1 MIARRTSFVLMA
13 GLLLAGAAQAQTTAA
28 TSAPAKGKGELQW
41 FAQSAFKLTTPGG
54 KVIMIDPWLTANPKT
69 PPEYKDLDKLGKID
83 LILVTHGHGDHF
95 GDSVELAKK
104 NNVPVL
110 GTAGMGQTL
119 QVLGI
124 LPPALSVRMNKSG
137 AIQPFEGV
145 KITQVH
151 ADHSSEMVLKDPAT
165 GKDGSYP
172 GGEPVGY
179 IIELE
184 NGYKIWHMGDTG
196 LFTDMKFIADYYK
209 PDLVLIPIGGH
220 FVMNPKDAAY
230 AISQWIKPKKV
241 MPMHYGTSPF
251 LRGTP
256 EEFKAALGNAPV
268 EVIVMQPGE
277 KMTF

>member
-1 MIARRTSFVLMA
+1 MVARVFALVA
-13 GLLLAGAAQAQTTAA
+13 VVCLLLTGAAHAQ
-28 TSAPAKGKGELQW
+28 GKPELQW

-54 KVIMIDPWLTANPKT
+54 KVIMIDPWLTTNPKT

-95 GDSVELAKK
+95 GDAVELAKK

-124 LPPALSVRMNKSG
+124 LPPALSIRMNKSG
-137 AIQPFEGV
+137 TIQPFDGV

-184 NGYKIWHMGDTG
+184 NGFKIWHMGDTG
-196 LFTDMKFIADYYK
+196 LFPDMQFIAEHYK
-209 PDLVLIPIGGH
+209 PDLVLMPIGGNFTMDH
-220 FVMNPKDAAY
+220 DDAAY
-230 AISQWIKPKKV
+230 AVK
-241 MPMHYGTSPF
+241 T
-251 LRGTP
+251 
-256 EEFKAALGNAPV
+256 
-268 EVIVMQPGE
+268 
-277 KMTF
+277 

>member
-1 MIARRTSFVLMA
+1 MITRRAS
-13 GLLLAGAAQAQTTAA
+13 LLFLASWALAGVGQAQTPTAGV
-28 TSAPAKGKGELQW
+28 GKAELQW

-54 KVIMIDPWLTANPKT
+54 KVLMLDPWLTGNPKT

-95 GDSVELAKK
+95 GDSVELARR
-104 NNVPVL
+104 NNAPVL

-124 LPPALSVRMNKSG
+124 LPPALSIRMNKSG
-137 AIQPFEGV
+137 TIEPFPGV
-145 KITQVH
+145 RLTQVH

-172 GGEPVGY
+172 GGEPIGF
-179 IIELE
+179 IIQLE
-184 NGYKIWHMGDTG
+184 TGFKIWHMGDTG
-196 LFTDMKFIADYYK
+196 LFSDMKFIADYYQ

-220 FVMNPKDAAY
+220 WVMNPKDAAF
-230 AISQWIKPKKV
+230 AVSQWIKPKKV
-241 MPMHYGTSPF
+241 MPMHYGTSPS

-256 EEFKAALGNAPV
+256 DEFKAALGNTPV

-277 KMTF
+277 TISF

>member
-1 MIARRTSFVLMA
+1 MA
-13 GLLLAGAAQAQTTAA
+13 GLLLAGTAQAQTP
-28 TSAPAKGKGELQW
+28 APAGGKAELQW
-41 FAQSAFKLTTPGG
+41 FAQSAFKLTTPRG

-69 PPEYKDLDKLGKID
+69 PPEFKDLDKLGKID
-83 LILVTHGHGDHF
+83 LILVSHGHGDHF

-137 AIQPFEGV
+137 TIQPFDGV

-151 ADHSSEMVLKDPAT
+151 ADHSSEM
-165 GKDGSYP
+165 
-172 GGEPVGY
+172 
-179 IIELE
+179 
-184 NGYKIWHMGDTG
+184 
-196 LFTDMKFIADYYK
+196 
-209 PDLVLIPIGGH
+209 VLIPIGGH

-251 LRGTP
+251 LKGTP

>member
-1 MIARRTSFVLMA
+1 MTVTIKRRSALAAFAVLVLSRA
-13 GLLLAGAAQAQTTAA
+13 AYAQAPAA
-28 TSAPAKGKGELQW
+28 GKGELQW
-41 FAQSAFKLTTPGG
+41 FGQSAFKLTTPGG

-69 PPEYKDLDKLGKID
+69 PAEYKDLDKLGKVD
-83 LILVTHGHGDHF
+83 LILVSHGHGDHF
-95 GDSVELAKK
+95 GDSVAISRK
-104 NNVPVL
+104 NSAPVL
-110 GTAGMGQTL
+110 ATAGMGQTL

-124 LPPALSVRMNKSG
+124 LTPEMSIRMNKSG
-137 AIQPFEGV
+137 TYEAFPGV

-172 GGEPVGY
+172 GGEAVGF

-184 NGYKIWHMGDTG
+184 NGYKIWHTGDTG

-209 PDLVLIPIGGH
+209 PDLLLIPIGGH
-220 FVMNPKDAAY
+220 FVMNPNDAAY
-230 AISQWIKPKKV
+230 ATAEWIKPKKV

-256 EEFKAALGNAPV
+256 EQFKAALGNAPV
-268 EVIVMQPGE
+268 EVLAMQPGD
-277 KMTF
+277 KIGL

>member
-1 MIARRTSFVLMA
+1 MLGRFFSFVIV
-13 GLLLAGAAQAQTTAA
+13 GLLLAAGAAHAQ
-28 TSAPAKGKGELQW
+28 GKPELQW

-54 KVIMIDPWLTANPKT
+54 KVIMIDPWLTGNPKT

-104 NNVPVL
+104 NNAAVL

-124 LPPALSVRMNKSG
+124 LPPALSIRMNKSG
-137 AIQPFEGV
+137 TIQPFDGV

-151 ADHSSEMVLKDPAT
+151 AEHSSEMVLKDPAT

-184 NGYKIWHMGDTG
+184 NGFKIWHMGDTG
-196 LFTDMKFIADYYK
+196 LFSDMKFIAEYYK

-220 FVMNPKDAAY
+220 FVMGPKDAAY

-251 LRGTP
+251 LKGTP

-268 EVIVMQPGE
+268 EVIVMQPGD

>member
-1 MIARRTSFVLMA
+1 MIGRRASFFIVA
-13 GLLLAGAAQAQTTAA
+13 GLLLAGTAQAQT
-28 TSAPAKGKGELQW
+28 SAPASGKVELQW

-54 KVIMIDPWLTANPKT
+54 KVIMIDPWLTTNPKT

-83 LILVTHGHGDHF
+83 LILVTHGHFDHF

-124 LPPALSVRMNKSG
+124 LPPALSIRMNKSG
-137 AIQPFEGV
+137 RIEPFPGV

-184 NGYKIWHMGDTG
+184 NGFKIWHMGDTG

-220 FVMNPKDAAY
+220 FVMDPKDAAF

-241 MPMHYGTSPF
+241 KSCPCT
-251 LRGTP
+251 T
-256 EEFKAALGNAPV
+256 APAPSSRARRRNSKPPWA
-268 EVIVMQPGE
+268 MRRS
-277 KMTF
+277 K